1 MVVYSDDFQLVQSTK
16 SHLYYHIHIPPP
28 FLPLYLITSIILF
41 SFFVC
46 LVFLLFFCFFFFFT
60 SMPESFYYVRTQLCY
75 PFFFLFSSVVALSCC
90 YPGQSSRM
98 LCRFAIH
105 IFYSE
110 WKILLTYFIFM
121 MEIFHLGSSLLDE

>member
-1 MVVYSDDFQLVQSTK
+1 MYALNCV
-16 SHLYYHIHIPPP
+16 
-28 FLPLYLITSIILF
+28 IL
-41 SFFVC
+41 
-46 LVFLLFFCFFFFFT
+46 FFFF
-60 SMPESFYYVRTQLCY
+60 V
-75 PFFFLFSSVVALSCC
+75 LFSSVVALSCC